1 MPSFVI
7 KFGKSSSK
15 NYEIAVDIASRH
27 PSYEKEEEG
36 KNITHTLIY
45 SDKEIE
51 SFFELFDIVGRWKST
66 SIYIDGELLTQT
78 NFLNCF
84 KERTYSY
91 SPVDYCHNKDD
102 GHSFNDNYFGC
113 RLLHNDPMTYNGLA
127 GFGEM
132 RKDGTFIVNKDK
144 LEHYIK
150 SSARKFGSCPA
161 FDINKMLRLIDTIP
175 NEINPKRNR
184 NWEYVTE
191 YKNGKEIA
199 IAVKMVNKSTSG
211 YQISDHRSYS
221 NNKEVAVAKT
231 SSGGCTTLILSVF
244 FIISSILFIF

>member
-1 MPSFVI
+1 LSSFVI

-15 NYEIAVDIASRH
+15 NYDQAVDLASRH
-27 PSYEKEEEG
+27 PSYEKEKEG
-36 KNITHTLIY
+36 KSVTHTVVF
-45 SDKEIE
+45 SDDEIE
-51 SFFELFDIVGRWKST
+51 SFFELFELVGRWKST
-66 SIYIDGELLTQT
+66 SIYIDGELVTQT

-91 SPVDYCHNKDD
+91 SPNDYCHNKDD

-113 RLLHNDPMTYNGLA
+113 QLLYEDPMKYNGLA

-144 LEHYIK
+144 LEHYLK
-150 SSARKFGSCPA
+150 NNARKYGACPA
-161 FDINKMLRLIDTIP
+161 FDLNKMLRLLDAIP
-175 NEINPKRNR
+175 DKINPNR
-184 NWEYVTE
+184 DKNWEYVTE

-199 IAVKMVNKSTSG
+199 IAVRMVNKNTSG

-221 NNKEVAVAKT
+221 NTKEIAAAKAT
-231 SSGGCTTLILSVF
+231 SGGCATLLLSAFV
-244 FIISSILFIF
+244 IVSTILFIF